1 MAIQVSSIAE
11 LERVMMEQVMQGIQD
26 TEDFLINETK
36 DAVDKTVYQQYQP
49 NKYQRTYT
57 LRDSIQITNRHKNLN
72 NCGVTVGHNDTANW
86 FSIGDGITYDTP
98 YIVSEGK
105 YGTFVGWA
113 DDQFGNYILHNTTP
127 KGSYSK
133 PRRYMDEA
141 VQSLKSGDKY
151 LKYLVATMGSGVTI
165 K

>member
-11 LERVMMEQVMQGIQD
+11 LQRVMMQQVMQGIQD
-26 TEDFLINETK
+26 TEDFLVNEAK
-36 DAVDKTVYQQYQP
+36 DAVNETVYKQYDP
-49 NKYQRTYT
+49 DKYKRTYV
-57 LRDSIQITNRHKNLN
+57 LRDSIQITNRHSNLN

-98 YIVSEGK
+98 SIVTYGK
-105 YGTFVGWA
+105 YGTFKGWA

-127 KGSYSK
+127 KIAYGK

-151 LKYLVATMGSGVTI
+151 LKHLVATMGNGVTI
-165 K
+165 G